1 MEMSKLDLVQQLF
14 ENIVTV
20 NFIKVNGEER
30 IMKCTLKEDYLPER
44 LEIES
49 KDLIWD
55 DKKNMSKESLSVWD
69 VEAEGWRSFR
79 WNNLKEYNIE
89 SA

>member
-1 MEMSKLDLVQQLF
+1 MEMGKLDLIQQLF

-30 IMKCTLKEDYLPER
+30 IMKCTLREDYLPER